1 MSLCVQPNCELILV
15 TNTGTTIQSFDFYDC
30 SGVLLNL
37 SLTPDMDYYI
47 NYCSTSSYTGSSIN
61 VINLGAVENVYGI
74 TGCCNSDK
82 IFFGVPTG
90 FTDFQTG
97 DTIHSENFFL
107 SKVGQSKNGCY
118 TIIEEID
125 YLLFPILDLNL
136 YCSVIESPITY
147 ILQDCELCVA
157 DNPCDVPKPT
167 PTPSYNIPNPV
178 ILPKNECDVI
188 TLFPMSAECFSIQPS
203 SESSYDGSVAIGI
216 TGGTSPYTIEWQNG
230 NKSSAIT
237 NLGYGEYPVKIT
249 DFYGDFVIEKVC
261 ILGVPPSQTP
271 TPTPTITPT
280 ITPTPTPTN
289 FVSTPTPTPTP
300 TATTPKAWFVYSKCG
315 QLYDPPTVIVQSV
328 VGPYQ
333 SPTIYFSH
341 NGSCYVF
348 LNIATSIPNFPINYN
363 VIISQTNYFTNVG
376 QQTFTSCDD
385 CFSSVEPNNPICQPF
400 SLFNR
405 SNVQQTYSFWSC
417 ETNEVISNIPIQ
429 PNQIINI
436 CSYSTPVVSNPLVT
450 ITVLVGTC
458 P

>member
-30 SGVLLNL
+30 SGTIVNL
-37 SLTPDMDYYI
+37 SLTPNIDYYL
-47 NYCSTSSYTGSSIN
+47 NYCSTSIYTGSSVNI
-61 VINLGAVENVYGI
+61 VNLGSVENIYELG
-74 TGCCNSDK
+74 GCCNLDK
-82 IFFGVPTG
+82 VYFGVPTG
-90 FTDFQTG
+90 FTDFQSG

-107 SKVGQSKNGCY
+107 SQVSESKTGCY
-118 TIIEEID
+118 TILEEID
-125 YLLFPILDLNL
+125 YLLFPILDINL

-147 ILQDCELCVA
+147 ILQDCELCVV
-157 DNPCDVPKPT
+157 DNPCNTPKPT

-203 SESSYDGSVAIGI
+203 SESSFDGSVAIGI
-216 TGGTSPYTIEWQNG
+216 TGGTSPYTIEWENG

-249 DFYGDFVIEKVC
+249 DYYGDFVIEKVC

-385 CFSSVEPNNPICQPF
+385 CFSSVEPNNPICQPY

-405 SNVQQTYSFWSC
+405 SNVLQTYSYWDCQTSQVI
-417 ETNEVISNIPIQ
+417 TNLPIL
-429 PNQIINI
+429 PNQIINV
-436 CSYSTPVVSNPLVT
+436 CSFTSPGVSNPLVT
-450 ITVLVGTC
+450 ITALTGTC